1 MYYMYIY
8 MYYIIYM
15 YPRTYVFF
23 TDPHP
28 CTKQGG
34 SSGIYFSILYI
45 YISTNTPTYTCL
57 YHHPQGGSSGIGR
70 AIVDRLAA
78 QGLNVVVVAVDD
90 ALLKESVGELKA
102 QFTGQQVCG

>member
-1 MYYMYIY
+1 M
-8 MYYIIYM
+8 
-15 YPRTYVFF
+15 
-23 TDPHP
+23 
-28 CTKQGG
+28 
-34 SSGIYFSILYI
+34 
-45 YISTNTPTYTCL
+45 CL
-57 YHHPQGGSSGIGR
+57 HHHPQGGSSGIGR